1 MIARLINNS
10 FQQTLSTFSDAWKL
24 ADVVPIPCKE
34 GDPEIPA
41 NNWPISLVPI
51 FSKVVQRL
59 AQKQVF
65 DFLTRNYKFSIHQSG
80 NKKHNSTE
88 TALVTDPFLK
98 AVDQTETV
106 SKWLSVI
113 LDVSKAFD
121 CLIHNCQTVYGMM
134 VDELLNAQK

>member
-24 ADVVPIPCKE
+24 ADVIPIRKE

-65 DFLTRNYKFSIHQSG
+65 DLLTRNYKFSIHQSG